1 MREDEF
7 RRRLQGAI
15 GEPPPLAPPALRAP
29 ASNPARL
36 YPRAMGLLA
45 IAVAVLLIV
54 VLVGS
59 RIALQP
65 RGYVM
70 PASSPS
76 ALAVLPPD
84 SIPCHLAVRL
94 VQDAG
99 NPGGSSATAVT
110 MGFINIPG
118 GAFEADPGA
127 RVSDLPS
134 GSLGLQSVYSATLQ
148 RWLPASITSLSP
160 DGRSYIYVKQL
171 QAGSELH
178 VVDAAHKV
186 DRKLWISRDGI
197 EVINWSASGIL
208 VSTVPQGGGVMLFWY
223 IDPTTGTS
231 TQAPNSIDPTR
242 ASLNLL
248 PNGSWASWGTDP
260 SGTTLFR
267 SGSRGGSDPE
277 KVYVVQ
283 SGKATLIY
291 SGTAGDAADFDP
303 EVSFTDAHGVWI
315 GNFDGKFVWLWS
327 ESAGLRNFK
336 TSGGPPAP
344 SGYQFTS
351 AAFLPAG
358 PCVPGLFHGRAA
370 SPLPAATTPSP
381 SPPPPVIDWAPL
393 LAKPLDLP
401 AVASG
406 SACPV
411 SKEVSFQLKARP
423 GSGKWPNGGMGP
435 GPAYVTGQVFWY
447 SAGPQAILVLTD
459 PKYQGPVLV
468 RVKRLDGNGSATIT
482 GDGDSLP
489 GGAFGIRETSAPP
502 YWGTWI
508 GSLTTSTPG
517 CYGIQL
523 DGTSFSEYVVIQV
536 KQGPPPPG

>member
-7 RRRLQGAI
+7 RRRLQGAL

-29 ASNPARL
+29 AVQPARL

-45 IAVAVLLIV
+45 VAVAVLLIV

-84 SIPCHLAVRL
+84 SMPCHLAVQL

-99 NPGGSSATAVT
+99 NPGSTSAMAVT
-110 MGFINIPG
+110 MGFINIPA

-134 GSLGLQSVYSATLQ
+134 GSVGTQSVYSAALG
-148 RWLPASITSLSP
+148 RWLPASIQSVSP
-160 DGRSYIYVKQL
+160 DGRSYAYVKQV

-178 VVDAAHKV
+178 VVDAAHKA
-186 DRKLWISRDGI
+186 DRRLWISRDGI
-197 EVINWSASGIL
+197 DVINWSASGIL
-208 VSTVPQGGGVMLFWY
+208 VSTLPHGGGVMLFWY
-223 IDPTTGTS
+223 IDPSTGTG
-231 TQAPNSIDPTR
+231 TQAPDSVDPR
-242 ASLNLL
+242 RMSLGLL
-248 PNGSWASWGTDP
+248 PSGSWASYGTDS
-260 SGTTLFR
+260 SGTTVFR
-267 SGSRGGSDPE
+267 SGARGGSDPE

-303 EVSFTDAHGVWI
+303 ETSFTDAHGVWI
-315 GNFDGKFVWLWS
+315 GNYDGRFVWLWS

-336 TSGGPPAP
+336 TSGGPPPP

-358 PCVPGLFHGRAA
+358 PCVPGVFHGKAA
-370 SPLPAATTPSP
+370 SPLPAATSPSP
-381 SPPPPVIDWAPL
+381 SPPAPVVDWAPL
-393 LAKPLDLP
+393 LAKPLQLP
-401 AVASG
+401 SVVDG
-406 SACPV
+406 CPV
-411 SKEVSFQLKARP
+411 SPQKNLQVTTT
-423 GSGKWPNGGMGP
+423 SGKGGPNYGYGQGP
-435 GPAYVTGQVFWY
+435 VYLSGQTNWY
-447 SAGPQAILVLTD
+447 SGTQGVVILTD
-459 PKYQGPVLV
+459 PRYAGPVLV
-468 RVKRLDGNGSATIT
+468 RAKRLDGSGSITFMGNNGIVFK
-482 GDGDSLP
+482 DGGL
-489 GGAFGIRETSAPP
+489 GIPQTSAPP
-502 YWGTWI
+502 RWGAYFGTM
-508 GSLTTSTPG
+508 SPSAPG
-517 CYGIQL
+517 CYGIQF
-523 DGTSFSEYVVIQV
+523 DGTSFSEYAVIEV